1 MLFSLLHVYY
11 TYLIEKGFFTLVI
24 LHLDDTVIK
33 SLSSGELSILR
44 YVYEN
49 MDDVLHMSIQELSK
63 QVSYSTA
70 TILRFCKKL
79 GFYGYAEFKY
89 ALRSEMQKP
98 QTVVTKPQEVLTNK
112 IIVDNLYTDIE
123 GTSKLISNEQLERFF
138 HYLDSDD
145 PIYLWAPGGLT
156 SILINYLEKLL
167 FAIGRQNVYKIES
180 SKMGE
185 HIVRGLSKHHI
196 LFVISTT
203 GDFAPT
209 LRMAKL
215 AKMNDIPIISITPYT
230 NNAIANIATLNFRFF
245 TNQRENKG
253 AEYTSRLP
261 VFYVMDIM
269 INSYLHYKELEA
281 GI

>member
-1 MLFSLLHVYY
+1 M
-11 TYLIEKGFFTLVI
+11 VI

-79 GFYGYAEFKY
+79 GFYGCAEFKY

-98 QTVVTKPQEVLTNK
+98 QTVITKPQEALTNK
-112 IIVDNLYTDIE
+112 IIMDNLYTDIE

-145 PIYLWAPGGLT
+145 PIYLWAPGG
-156 SILINYLEKLL
+156 L

-215 AKMNDIPIISITPYT
+215 AKMNDIPIISITPYS

-281 GI
+281 GIC

>member
-1 MLFSLLHVYY
+1 
-11 TYLIEKGFFTLVI
+11 
-24 LHLDDTVIK
+24 
-33 SLSSGELSILR
+33 
-44 YVYEN
+44 
-49 MDDVLHMSIQELSK
+49 
-63 QVSYSTA
+63 
-70 TILRFCKKL
+70 
-79 GFYGYAEFKY
+79 
-89 ALRSEMQKP
+89 
-98 QTVVTKPQEVLTNK
+98 
-112 IIVDNLYTDIE
+112 
-123 GTSKLISNEQLERFF
+123 
-138 HYLDSDD
+138 
-145 PIYLWAPGGLT
+145 
-156 SILINYLEKLL
+156 
-167 FAIGRQNVYKIES
+167 
-180 SKMGE
+180 MGE

-261 VFYVMDIM
+261 VFYVMDII

>member
-1 MLFSLLHVYY
+1 M
-11 TYLIEKGFFTLVI
+11 VI
-24 LHLDDTVIK
+24 LHLDDSVIK

-44 YVYEN
+44 FVYEN

-89 ALRSEMQKP
+89 ALRWEMQKP
-98 QTVVTKPQEVLTNK
+98 QENALKHHEALTGK
-112 IIVDNLYTDIE
+112 IIMDNLYMDIE
-123 GTSKLISNEQLERFF
+123 GTSKLIPNELLESVF
-138 HYLDSDD
+138 HYLDSED

-156 SILINYLEKLL
+156 SILIDYLEKLL

-185 HIVRGLSKHHI
+185 HILRGLDKHHI

-203 GDFAPT
+203 GDFSPT

-215 AKMNDIPIISITPYT
+215 AKMNDMPIISITPYT
-230 NNAIANIATLNFRFF
+230 NNSIANIATLNFRFF

-261 VFYVMDIM
+261 VFYIIDI
-269 INSYLHYKELEA
+269 IVSSYLRYKEVGGSL
-281 GI
+281 